1 MFTDQELEIYAQRI
15 VDIYEPI
22 TQHYLE
28 LMGEHMADIG
38 TLTATDVH
46 RLTQIQR
53 MNKNAAE
60 IASELAIATQK
71 AESEIEAMFEE
82 MAQDHYAFSEQYY
95 DAQGL
100 VQVPWSENK
109 TMQQIVA
116 AQVKTTQGT
125 LANLASTTAS
135 QLKKTPTNY
144 RQLVDAAIRQ
154 ASLGT
159 TDYSTAIRNTVRSV
173 AKQNVSYI
181 DFDSG
186 YKRRL
191 DSQIRMNILD
201 GARTQ
206 AINIAEQAG
215 KEYGAD
221 GVEISAHGLCAA
233 DHLHI
238 QGQQYTTKKWNE
250 TNANL
255 DRAIGTLNCKHFA
268 FPILL
273 GISTPA
279 HTQKELAAINK
290 TSTATTTI
298 GDKTLTGYQWS
309 QEQRKLETLIREQK
323 DIAVLA
329 AAAGDDYMPL
339 RREAQAKIN
348 AYKAEYATITEQA
361 TLIEKTERMTV
372 SGYHYVKAS

>member
-100 VQVPWSENK
+100 VQVQWSENK

-135 QLKKTPTNY
+135 QLKKNPTNY

>member
-135 QLKKTPTNY
+135 QLKKNPTNY